1 MSQML
6 KRLQVVAFNMP
17 KLDGRLILAHRC
29 LSSIKFEPAGGANLL
44 PAADPNEYGIILSVD
59 LLSIYLCHFP
69 PSPNFLLGVLDC
81 QSFLPSKIHT
91 MLQVILWNSARKKSC
106 PFFTSR
112 KKFVGEGN
120 YIRTKISGDVPDSI
134 EQAYGQEKKMI
145 IARLMGDDRYEPKLF
160 YRAENST
167 RDYPN
172 LVPCHLNEKHMVCKC
187 EPDASYLM
195 EWIIRKDGKPHRC
208 ECGHWFKAVDAEPET
223 V

>member
-6 KRLQVVAFNMP
+6 KRLQIAAFHMP
-17 KLDGRLILAHRC
+17 KLDGRLILAYRC
-29 LSSIKFEPAGGANLL
+29 FSSIKFEPAGGGNLL
-44 PAADPNEYGIILSVD
+44 PAADPNEY
-59 LLSIYLCHFP
+59 
-69 PSPNFLLGVLDC
+69 
-81 QSFLPSKIHT
+81 
-91 MLQVILWNSARKKSC
+91 
-106 PFFTSR
+106 
-112 KKFVGEGN
+112 
-120 YIRTKISGDVPDSI
+120 GDVPDSI